1 MQSRADARKLL
12 SAVSRTD
19 EITVAGR
26 DNGDSVGSMKTAEAI
41 QHVLTVLR
49 ETDSAPVPN

>member
-12 SAVSRTD
+12 PAVSRTD